1 MLCSLCPNTTDG
13 CQGDCRY
20 DKVHELCY
28 RKGNNYFNHR
38 YSGVLLGRILRLVIN
53 SNELS
58 FIELHFDGM
67 TGAHLFSFEKKWKLW
82 NDCLEGS
89 FVSGF
94 RVAYHPM
101 MGLDGFDV
109 TCTTKHGSEYDWLVH
124 HSVNAS

>member
-1 MLCSLCPNTTDG
+1 
-13 CQGDCRY
+13 
-20 DKVHELCY
+20 
-28 RKGNNYFNHR
+28 
-38 YSGVLLGRILRLVIN
+38 
-53 SNELS
+53 
-58 FIELHFDGM
+58 M

-109 TCTTKHGSEYDWLVH
+109 TCTTKHGSEVDWLVH
-124 HSVNAS
+124 HSLNANESKSAKLLTDLQTFYHCTNNDSFILSGNEKILIRVCGDTQGAAKKEIM